1 MPSLGAAATAGLR
14 AKLKALWDHWTQG
27 WFPTAVRNGYLRNID
42 GRSALATAVIV
53 PGGLRQV
60 GDFWHERVEHAGC
73 VTSICLDDRADTGPP
88 LHLSL
93 PPRPPTTSFRSNDL

>member
-1 MPSLGAAATAGLR
+1 MVPSLGAAATAGLR

-60 GDFWHERVEHAGC
+60 GDFWHERVERCWVCYVYLPGRPCRHGAAL
-73 VTSICLDDRADTGPP
+73 TPITAAEAAY
-88 LHLSL
+88 HLLSQQ
-93 PPRPPTTSFRSNDL
+93 